1 MHGDL
6 KHLVAKNQMMIQNNR
21 AVEIEAKKSIEQVI
35 ENEMTVSMIFWAR
48 KLRLTKQNRL
58 G

>member
-21 AVEIEAKKSIEQVI
+21 AVEIEAKKSIEQMI

-48 KLRLTKQNRL
+48 K
-58 G
+58 